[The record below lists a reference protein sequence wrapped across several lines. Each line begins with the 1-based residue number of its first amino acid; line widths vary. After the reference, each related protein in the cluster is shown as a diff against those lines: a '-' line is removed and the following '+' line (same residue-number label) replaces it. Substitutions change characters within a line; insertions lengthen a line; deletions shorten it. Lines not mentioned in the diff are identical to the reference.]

1 MIDFIPFFAIAFMY
15 LWLGSKIGIKYK
27 NEKESKPIIF
37 KTNLQEM
44 IDTELYVYDINKF
57 TAKINSVILIDKIGF
72 SQNGKFYYTNK
83 KI

>member
-1 MIDFIPFFAIAFMY
+1 MIDFIPLFVIALLYAIIPR
-15 LWLGSKIGIKYK
+15 KKK
-27 NEKESKPIIF
+27 REKKELKPIVF

-44 IDTELYVYDINKF
+44 IDTELYVADINKF
-57 TAKINSVILIDKIGF
+57 TAKINSIILIDKIGF

>member
-1 MIDFIPFFAIAFMY
+1 MTDFIPLFIIAFFY
-15 LWLGSKIGIKYK
+15 ALIPHKKKKEKK
-27 NEKESKPIIF
+27 NLNPVIF

-44 IDTELYVYDINKF
+44 IDTELYIADINKF
-57 TAKINSVILIDKIGF
+57 TAKINSIILIDKIGF